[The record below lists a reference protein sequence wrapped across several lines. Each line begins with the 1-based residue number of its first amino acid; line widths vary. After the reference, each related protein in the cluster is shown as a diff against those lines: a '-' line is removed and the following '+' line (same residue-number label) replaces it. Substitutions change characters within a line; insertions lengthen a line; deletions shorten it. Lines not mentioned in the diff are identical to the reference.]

1 MGNDEDT
8 SYNNGNNQIWSNS
21 AVSQNVYR
29 SLYQNN
35 VGNQRMAQSNIVTVP
50 LISVSLNANSF
61 TAGDIIKG
69 VLILQP
75 KQDMFITQLYV
86 KLQLKIGWVIPSD
99 LTKSTCVDL
108 YFDHIDL

>member
-61 TAGDIIKG
+61 TA
-69 VLILQP
+69 
-75 KQDMFITQLYV
+75 
-86 KLQLKIGWVIPSD
+86 
-99 LTKSTCVDL
+99 
-108 YFDHIDL
+108 